1 MCVRVCVGQ
10 CVRYTSPPPHTTGG
24 FFVTY
29 IFVTYIF
36 VTYIFV
42 TYIFITPTLFVTY
55 IFITPTLFVTYI
67 FVTMYKLKNPPT
79 EEKI

>member
-1 MCVRVCVGQ
+1 MVGGGGD
-10 CVRYTSPPPHTTGG
+10 VLYPLLPTGG
-24 FFVTY
+24 F
-29 IFVTYIF
+29 FVTYIF

-67 FVTMYKLKNPPT
+67 FVTMYKLKNPPK